1 MTRRRGGGRAPN
13 GAGSFYRTSDGQWH
27 GRITVGVREN
37 GKPDRRHVRG
47 RSEREVRQKAREI
60 EKARDDGHLGK
71 PGQSWTVEQW
81 LTHWV
86 DNIASAAVRPSTL
99 ASYRFA
105 VNKHLIPRIGAHRL
119 DRLEPEHLEKVY
131 VRMMEA
137 GRAPAT
143 AHQAHRTVRTALN
156 EAVRRGH
163 LRSNPAVLAK
173 PPRLTDWEVEPLT
186 LDEIRQLLTTANRH
200 RNRARW
206 AIALALGLRQ
216 GEALALQW
224 PDVDLEAGRMVV
236 RRTLQRP
243 RWAHG
248 CDGTCGRRPGN
259 CPQRRNQNALT
270 SETKSRAGRRVIGL
284 PPQLV
289 ELLRDHQAEQERER
303 EAAGQ
308 LWQDGPW
315 IFTTETG
322 QVIHG
327 RTDNKHWKD
336 LLREAGVRAVR
347 LHDAR
352 HTAATVLLLLGVSE
366 RTVMGLMGW
375 SHSSMAARYQHVT
388 AVIRTDVAERVGGL
402 LWASNETGNE
412 TTGDTTTEDGEG

>member
-1 MTRRRGGGRAPN
+1 MTRRGTGRAPN
-13 GAGSFYRTSDGQWH
+13 GAGSFYQTSDGQWH
-27 GRITVGVREN
+27 GRITVGVRDD

-47 RSEREVRQKAREI
+47 RSEREVRRKARDI
-60 EKARDDGHLGK
+60 EKARDEGQLGK
-71 PGQSWTVEQW
+71 PGQGWTVEQW

-86 DNIASAAVRPSTL
+86 ENIASAAVRPTTL

-105 VNKHLIPRIGAHRL
+105 IDKHLVPRIGAHRL
-119 DRLEPEHLEKVY
+119 NRLAPEHLEKVY
-131 VRMMEA
+131 VRMLEA
-137 GRAPAT
+137 GSAPAT

-163 LRSNPAVLAK
+163 LRRNPAVLAK
-173 PPRLTDWEVEPLT
+173 PPRITEWEVEPLS
-186 LDEIRQLLTTANRH
+186 LDEVRRVLDAAGRH
-200 RNRARW
+200 RNSARW

-224 PDVDLEAGRMVV
+224 PDVDLDTGRMAV

-248 CDGTCGRRPGN
+248 CDGTCGKRRGS
-259 CPQRRNQNALT
+259 CPQRRNENALT

-284 PPQLV
+284 PPPLV
-289 ELLRDHQAEQERER
+289 DLLRKHQAEQERER
-303 EAAGQ
+303 EAAAQ
-308 LWQDGPW
+308 LWQDGAW
-315 IFTTETG
+315 IFTSPTG
-322 QVIHG
+322 HPINV

-336 LLREAGVRAVR
+336 LLGEAGVRDVR

-352 HTAATVLLLLGVSE
+352 HTAATVLLLLGVPE

-375 SHSSMAARYQHVT
+375 SHTAMAARYQHVT
-388 AVIRTDVAERVGGL
+388 AAIRSDVAKRVGGL
-402 LWASNETGNE
+402 LWAPSETGNE
-412 TTGDTTTEDGEG
+412 TSGDTAPEDGDG